1 MSRGPDDDVV
11 RAAGD
16 ALRTVVGMLCAA
28 VDEMLRLC
36 GDRLRVVDTSC
47 VIGAFRVVDMRPA

>member
-16 ALRTVVGMLCAA
+16 ALRTVVGML
-28 VDEMLRLC
+28 RLD
-36 GDRLRVVDTSC
+36 GDKLRVVDPSC